1 MFDYKRTKEKAP
13 KLDASSHKT
22 YCIVRKYY
30 MATSCR
36 LAFSKSNSTIL
47 QLRISKISTIKS

>member
-22 YCIVRKYY
+22 YYIVRKYY
-30 MATSCR
+30 MATFCKLTTASLYCCK
-36 LAFSKSNSTIL
+36 A
-47 QLRISKISTIKS
+47 